1 MKISNLYLES
11 LYFESV
17 ALEYSRAKVI
27 INTLQYLHLKKT
39 GPDWCKLEQLDK
51 INMQIH
57 KQNVGYSYAS
67 IQSHI
72 L

>member
-27 INTLQYLHLKKT
+27 INTLQYLHLKKNWT
-39 GPDWCKLEQLDK
+39 GLVQ
-51 INMQIH
+51 
-57 KQNVGYSYAS
+57 VGT
-67 IQSHI
+67 IR
-72 L
+72 